1 MFYGADLYIVF
12 GQYSATC
19 RLDHV
24 FGHCVDDGLSFE
36 VGPLDFIS
44 VVFRSRVEGY
54 GQVEACV
61 EAFPLSEKLS
71 FRVFCFN
78 MDYFFNCC
86 FSSFNSLRSA
96 FSSKYMS
103 GNLRKIACDLK

>member
-44 VVFRSRVEGY
+44 VIFRSRVEGY

-61 EAFPLSEKLS
+61 EAFSTERKA
-71 FRVFCFN
+71 VFQ
-78 MDYFFNCC
+78 
-86 FSSFNSLRSA
+86 SLL
-96 FSSKYMS
+96 FQH
-103 GNLRKIACDLK
+103 GLFL